1 MENKTRNT
9 NYTGVASTAAREV
22 YEAKAGL
29 EAAARVGKNPQLK
42 GVIHEVLVKDSINAN
57 PLNII
62 NGRQAVLSRSTTAI
76 RDDILIKQ
84 GGKIVGRMQ
93 LKDTPA
99 SIAKTIEQVKDGHY
113 AGTRLIGTKE
123 TVEAYTK
130 AAAKAADKGAK
141 ITQKM
146 TSSKISS
153 ADTARIAG
161 KTLGTTAGKLTA
173 GTLAKAAGSS
183 GSVGAAISGGL
194 EVISSAKK
202 YHDGDIDGGEFM
214 KNVAKETVGGGISAA
229 AGSVAATA
237 VATGAATILA
247 ATTAPLWVA
256 PALGVTAATAVCAGV
271 KKVWDFFVK

>member
-1 MENKTRNT
+1 MEKNKTN
-9 NYTGVASTAAREV
+9 NYAGAASTAAREV

-29 EAAARVGKNPQLK
+29 EAAARVGKNPQIK
-42 GVIHEVLVKDSINAN
+42 GVIHEVLVKDSFNAN
-57 PLNII
+57 PANII
-62 NGRQAVLSRSTTAI
+62 NGKQAVLSQSTTAI
-76 RDDILIKQ
+76 RDDVLIKQ

-99 SIAKTIEQVKDGHY
+99 SIAKTVEQVKSGHY
-113 AGTRLIGTKE
+113 AGTKLVGTKE
-123 TVEAYTK
+123 TVNAYSNAVSK
-130 AAAKAADKGAK
+130 AVDKGVK

-146 TSSKISS
+146 SSSKVSS

-161 KTLGTTAGKLTA
+161 KTIGTTAGKLTA

-183 GSVGAAISGGL
+183 GAVGAAISGGI

-202 YHDGDIDGGEFM
+202 YHDGDIDGGEFV
-214 KNVAKETVGGGISAA
+214 KNVAKETAGGGLSAA

-237 VATGAATILA
+237 VATGAATVLA

-256 PALGVTAATAVCAGV
+256 PALGVAAATAVGYGV